1 MDRFLKRKLSDN
13 ENVDGD
19 GGTSRRDGMENL
31 DGGTSRRDDSE
42 NLDRGT
48 SRRDANAANTNYT
61 THRSSRIS
69 RHEVNFDELPYDPA
83 DRRRISDYIGEK
95 LQNEIRRKY
104 LITGP
109 FRPPPGFNYPQKIIA
124 GHHVGLEL
132 NGTQN
137 MIGLSIVRRWIN
149 ASVYIAIYSGIAMR
163 AKVGMMHL
171 QKMVGMAL
179 TNWIGCKIM

>member
-31 DGGTSRRDDSE
+31 DGGTSRRDDTE

-104 LITGP
+104 LIRGH
-109 FRPPPGFNYPQKIIA
+109 FRPPPSFNYPHKIIA
-124 GHHVGLEL
+124 GHPRRFRAEWY
-132 NGTQN
+132 TKYD
-137 MIGLSIVRRWIN
+137 VRRWIN
-149 ASVYIAIYSGIAMR
+149 ASVYTAIYSGIAMR
-163 AKVGMMHL
+163 ANVGMMHL